1 MPAHVPDGMAD
12 GSTNE
17 FPDGQD
23 LRRARK
29 RARWD
34 SAPGEAQPN
43 GASAAPPADVQPPAA
58 PAGAAAG
65 AAAGA
70 LERARQLKAPGN
82 LGDIKAKLE
91 ALRVSASS
99 QITRPSLMMCSNVVC
114 TCAHMYGAT
123 VHDRCRVKPE
133 DLDVMYVILNL
144 APRFSASGQ

>member
-17 FPDGQD
+17 GGNGQD

-43 GASAAPPADVQPPAA
+43 GASAAPPAAAQPPPA

-91 ALRVSASS
+91 ALRVSLSCWIIQPA
-99 QITRPSLMMCSNVVC
+99 LGMCTNHGLHM
-114 TCAHMYGAT
+114 CAHEWG
-123 VHDRCRVKPE
+123 K
-133 DLDVMYVILNL
+133 
-144 APRFSASGQ
+144 SA